1 MGIKQKADDARKKAY
16 QKVIATKLLDGIEQL
31 SDRPSSKRRW
41 IWELLQNAKDV
52 ANKQVRVEIVL
63 TKDYVKF
70 RHNGKP
76 FSIENITY
84 LIEQVSSKERTT
96 EANEL
101 PQTTGKFGTGF
112 MTTHLLSRQVEVS
125 SILQNIENESLSYKR
140 FNVLLDRS
148 ATNLDEMIQKV
159 DDAFSIFEEIDND
172 SVYPPLANY
181 QQNQNCDTSFR
192 YVLDN
197 AGLQVAKAG
206 IQDLQNAIA
215 YALAFI
221 PTIQSVTVTDDT
233 KESIYCYQT
242 IDRLSIGKI
251 SIVTIERNSTESPC
265 ETQTI
270 ACLSNENQTITIAVQ
285 VEVLGDDLYSIKEI
299 TNEIPI
305 LFCEFPLIGSESFPY
320 PVVINSHLF
329 NPTEPRDGIF
339 LNPANE
345 QKTPLNKAIIEEAT
359 LLYGELLNQVTS
371 DWQNVHLLGKL
382 KSEAKLPDNIDIN
395 WYKEKIANQ
404 IVAKLSTAPVVDT
417 VSGNRICLSQALI
430 LDYKLKRDVQQ
441 FAYLT
446 SSLHAN
452 RLPKPDHVLDWHDIL
467 KSDFGK
473 KFSDEIRYTLEQ
485 LLQDIATQ
493 QTLEQLATRLCK
505 NNSDTIDWTN
515 QVIAFTNKSSEEFL
529 DRYSVIPNQYNQFK
543 KKKELYK
550 DEAIPEAL
558 KDILIILSLDWRT
571 TLAHKQITYQLSNI
585 RDINQAVDDINK
597 LTRINEHS
605 SLRKAVYSLVS
616 CFPSNAK
623 FAQNTKLVLKR
634 DTIWNFARDI
644 DSCVPNKIH
653 LESWIPSLWQE
664 ADLWLMQTLVDD
676 IEKLKNVQNLSKQLN
691 VTPKDAIS
699 WLDRFIAFLKQEEQS
714 KLYSKKV
721 IFPNQE
727 GLFKEEEDLYID
739 NKIPDE
745 LKDVLEDLGC
755 GCRGK
760 LLDLGI
766 RGFENHR
773 NQFTVKDVSDDIQKR
788 LQDAKNDKDDLAEYW
803 SFSVPIYNLISYF
816 GDLKP
821 NDSNKLAIWA
831 FADRFY
837 PGKIPS
843 RKSLPNLKNFSWN
856 ACNKWIFNSIA
867 KDIDNF
873 ENLEIFVKYF
883 NSDRNSAIEWLDNF
897 SCFAAEPD
905 DKILNLYA
913 ILPNQSGQF
922 RHKKAL
928 KKDEDIPEELKVIL
942 ELLTSDYW
950 NDFLLDR
957 SLKRVEQLFEKDKTK
972 TIQDIATEI
981 DRAIK
986 EWEHNDKTANIKFTK
1001 VITGM
1006 IEWSNTQPD
1015 KKIEKLFSYFYANK
1029 AQLLLKTLDDNEVS
1043 SGIFKILNHREK
1055 LSVLTDLAENPN
1067 ISEKDLQYFSQN
1079 QAQFK
1084 DFQELREQISEQEFQ
1099 DFNVLIREVSLQEI
1113 GELVDNKEKLDVL
1126 KLLQD
1131 SAEAGEM
1138 SDLIFALQELGVYEA
1153 VANLFRGTR
1162 VTSIFRGISKNEEV
1176 DVPEKTVYKQDI
1188 AAIGREGEEFVYH
1201 KLVEKFGENR
1211 VNWLN
1216 KDSESRS
1223 PYDFVIIDNDGE
1235 ENLYIDAKT
1244 TLTEESSADRIPF
1257 FVGNSEWEFS
1267 ENNDRYYLA
1276 RVFRIRTATPTVK
1289 FLKFVRLLDC

>member
-52 ANKQVRVEIVL
+52 ANEQVRVEIVL
-63 TKDYVKF
+63 TKDYVEF
-70 RHNGKP
+70 SHNGKP

-96 EANEL
+96 EVNEL
-101 PQTTGKFGTGF
+101 PKTTGKFGTGF

-125 SILQNIENESLSYKR
+125 SILQNIEDESLSYKP
-140 FNVLLDRS
+140 FKVLLDRS

-197 AGLQVAKAG
+197 AGLKVAEAG

-215 YALAFI
+215 YVLAFI
-221 PTIQSVTVTDDT
+221 PTIQLVTVTDDT
-233 KESIYCYQT
+233 KESIYCYQYQT
-242 IDRLSIGKI
+242 IKRHPIGKI

-329 NPTEPRDGIF
+329 NPTEPRDSIL
-339 LNPANE
+339 LNPENE

-359 LLYGELLNQVTS
+359 LLYGDLLNQVTLE
-371 DWQNVHLLGKL
+371 WQNVHLLGKL
-382 KSEAKLPDNIDIN
+382 KSEAKIPDNIDIN

-404 IVAKLSTAPVVDT
+404 IVAKLSAAPVVDT
-417 VSGNRICLSQALI
+417 VLGNRICLSQALI
-430 LDYKLKRDVQQ
+430 LDYNLKQDVQQ
-441 FAYLT
+441 FADLA

-485 LLQDIATQ
+485 LLQDIAAE
-493 QTLEQLATRLCK
+493 QTLDRLAISLSKTD
-505 NNSDTIDWTN
+505 SDTLEWIN
-515 QVIAFTNKSSEEFL
+515 QVIPFTSRSQENLLEQ
-529 DRYSVIPNQYNQFK
+529 YNVIPNQYNQFK
-543 KKKELYK
+543 KKQELYR
-550 DEAIPEAL
+550 DIAIPEAL
-558 KDILIILSLDWRT
+558 KDVLKILSLDWRAA
-571 TLAHKQITYQLSNI
+571 LAHKKLTCQLSNS
-585 RDINQAVDDINK
+585 RDIDIAVDNIDK
-597 LTRINEHS
+597 LIRINGHL
-605 SLRKAVYSLVS
+605 SLRKAVYTIVS
-616 CFPSNAK
+616 CFPSDAE
-623 FAQNTKLVLKR
+623 FEQNTKLVSKR
-634 DTIWNFARDI
+634 DAIWNFARDI

-727 GLFKEEEDLYID
+727 GIFKEVEQLYID

-773 NQFTVKDVSDDIQKR
+773 NQLTVKDVSDDIQKR
-788 LQDAKNDKDDLAEYW
+788 LQDAKNDKDDLAKYW
-803 SFSVPIYNLISYF
+803 SFSVAIYKLISYF
-816 GDLKP
+816 RDSEPK
-821 NDSNKLAIWA
+821 DSNKLAIWA

-843 RKSLPNLKNFSWN
+843 RKSLPNLKDFSWN

-873 ENLEIFVKYF
+873 KNLEIFVKYF
-883 NSDRNSAIEWLDNF
+883 NSDRNPAIEWLDNF
-897 SCFAAEPD
+897 SYFAAEQD

-922 RHKKAL
+922 RHKKDL
-928 KKDEDIPEELKVIL
+928 KKDEDIPEELKMIL

-957 SLKRVEQLFEKDKTK
+957 SLKKVEQLFEKEKTK

-981 DRAIK
+981 DQAIK
-986 EWEHNDKTANIKFTK
+986 EWEHNHKTGDRKFTQ

-1006 IEWSNTQPD
+1006 IEWSNTQLG
-1015 KKIEKLFSYFYANK
+1015 KKNEKLFSYFYANK

-1043 SGIFKILNHREK
+1043 SGIFNILNHRDK
-1055 LSVLTDLAENPN
+1055 LSVLTALAENSE
-1067 ISEKDLQYFSQN
+1067 ISEQDLQDFAQN
-1079 QAQFK
+1079 PAK
-1084 DFQELREQISEQEFQ
+1084 YKELKELREQISEH
-1099 DFNVLIREVSLQEI
+1099 
-1113 GELVDNKEKLDVL
+1113 
-1126 KLLQD
+1126 D
-1131 SAEAGEM
+1131 SAEDGEM
-1138 SDLIFALQELGVYEA
+1138 
-1153 VANLFRGTR
+1153 
-1162 VTSIFRGISKNEEV
+1162 
-1176 DVPEKTVYKQDI
+1176 I
-1188 AAIGREGEEFVYH
+1188 AAIGREGEKFVYH

-1211 VNWLN
+1211 VDWLN
-1216 KDSESRS
+1216 KDSESFS
-1223 PYDFVIIDNDGE
+1223 PYDFVVIDNDGKGY
-1235 ENLYIDAKT
+1235 LYIDAKT

-1257 FVGNSEWEFS
+1257 FIGNSEWNFS
-1267 ENNDRYYLA
+1267 ENNDGYYLA
-1276 RVFRIRTATPTVK
+1276 RVFRIRTRTPIVK
-1289 FLKFVRLLDC
+1289 FLKSVRLLDG

>member
-52 ANKQVRVEIVL
+52 ANEQVRVEIVL
-63 TKDYVKF
+63 TKDYVEF
-70 RHNGKP
+70 SHNGKP

-96 EANEL
+96 EVNEL
-101 PQTTGKFGTGF
+101 PKTTGKFGTGF

-125 SILQNIENESLSYKR
+125 SILQNIEDESLSYKP
-140 FNVLLDRS
+140 FKVLLDRS

-197 AGLQVAKAG
+197 AGLKVAEAG

-233 KESIYCYQT
+233 KESIYSYQT
-242 IDRLSIGKI
+242 INRHQIGQI
-251 SIVTIERNSTESPC
+251 SIVTIERNSIERNSTESPC

-329 NPTEPRDGIF
+329 NPTEPRDSIL
-339 LNPANE
+339 LNPENE

-359 LLYGELLNQVTS
+359 LLYGDLLNQVTL

-382 KSEAKLPDNIDIN
+382 KREAKIPDNIDIN

-404 IVAKLSTAPVVDT
+404 IVAKLSAAPVVDT

-430 LDYKLKRDVQQ
+430 LDYNLKQDVQQ
-441 FAYLT
+441 FADLA

-467 KSDFGK
+467 KSDLGK

-485 LLQDIATQ
+485 LLQDIAAE
-493 QTLEQLATRLCK
+493 QTLDRLAISLSKTD
-505 NNSDTIDWTN
+505 SDTLEWIN
-515 QVIAFTNKSSEEFL
+515 QVIPFTSKSQENLLEQ
-529 DRYSVIPNQYNQFK
+529 YNVIPNQYNQFK
-543 KKKELYK
+543 KKQELYR
-550 DEAIPEAL
+550 DIAIPEAL
-558 KDILIILSLDWRT
+558 KDVLKILSLDWRAA
-571 TLAHKQITYQLSNI
+571 LAHKKLTCQLSNS
-585 RDINQAVDDINK
+585 RDIDIAVDNIDK
-597 LTRINEHS
+597 LIRINGHL
-605 SLRKAVYSLVS
+605 SLRKAVYTIVS
-616 CFPSNAK
+616 CFPSDAE
-623 FAQNTKLVLKR
+623 FEQNTKLVSKR
-634 DTIWNFARDI
+634 DAIWNFARDI
-644 DSCVPNKIH
+644 DSCVPNKIP

-727 GLFKEEEDLYID
+727 GIFKEVEQLYID

-773 NQFTVKDVSDDIQKR
+773 NQLTVKDVSDDIQKR
-788 LQDAKNDKDDLAEYW
+788 LQDAKNDKDDLAKYW
-803 SFSVPIYNLISYF
+803 SFSVAIYKLISYF
-816 GDLKP
+816 RDSEPK
-821 NDSNKLAIWA
+821 DSNKLAIWA

-837 PGKIPS
+837 PSKIPS
-843 RKSLPNLKNFSWN
+843 RKSLPNLKDFSWN

-873 ENLEIFVKYF
+873 KNLEIFVKYF
-883 NSDRNSAIEWLDNF
+883 NSDRNPAIEWLDHF
-897 SCFAAEPD
+897 SYFAAEQD

-922 RHKKAL
+922 RHKKDL
-928 KKDEDIPEELKVIL
+928 KKDEDIPEELKMIL
-942 ELLTSDYW
+942 ELLTSNYW

-957 SLKRVEQLFEKDKTK
+957 SLKRVEQLFEKEKTK

-981 DRAIK
+981 DQAIK
-986 EWEHNDKTANIKFTK
+986 EWEHNHKTGDIKFTK
-1001 VITGM
+1001 VITEM
-1006 IEWSNTQPD
+1006 IEWSNTQRDD

-1043 SGIFKILNHREK
+1043 SGIFTILNHRDK
-1055 LSVLTDLAENPN
+1055 LSVLTELAENSE
-1067 ISEKDLQYFSQN
+1067 ISEQDLQDFAQN
-1079 QAQFK
+1079 RAK
-1084 DFQELREQISEQEFQ
+1084 YKELKELREQISEQEFQ
-1099 DFNVLIREVSLQEI
+1099 AFNLLKREFSLQEI
-1113 GELVDNKEKLDVL
+1113 GELVDNKE
-1126 KLLQD
+1126 
-1131 SAEAGEM
+1131 
-1138 SDLIFALQELGVYEA
+1138 
-1153 VANLFRGTR
+1153 N
-1162 VTSIFRGISKNEEV
+1162 
-1176 DVPEKTVYKQDI
+1176 QDI
-1188 AAIGREGEEFVYH
+1188 AAIGWEGEEFLYH
-1201 KLVEKFGENR
+1201 KLVEKFGESR
-1211 VNWLN
+1211 VKWLN
-1216 KDSESRS
+1216 KDSESFS
-1223 PYDFVIIDNDGE
+1223 PYDFSVSDNDGKE
-1235 ENLYIDAKT
+1235 YLYIDAKT
-1244 TLTEESSADRIPF
+1244 TSTEESRADRIPF
-1257 FVGNSEWEFS
+1257 YVGNSEWNFS
-1267 ENNDRYYLA
+1267 ENEDHYYLA
-1276 RVFRIRTATPTVK
+1276 RVFRIRTETPRVK
-1289 FLKFVRLLDC
+1289 FLKLVRLLDG

>member
-1 MGIKQKADDARKKAY
+1 LEDSKQLSYKAAEIIQAPSREYPVDNVGYLCFDEVDGFAIKSQLTIENMGIKQKADDARKKAY

-31 SDRPSSKRRW
+31 SDRLLSKKRW

-52 ANKQVRVEIVL
+52 ANEQVRVEIVL
-63 TKDYVKF
+63 TKDYVEF

-101 PQTTGKFGTGF
+101 PKTTGKFGTGF

-125 SILQNIENESLSYKR
+125 SILQNIEDESFSYKR

-172 SVYPPLANY
+172 SLYPPLTNY

-197 AGLQVAKAG
+197 AGLKVAEAG

-242 IDRLSIGKI
+242 INSHQIGKI

-339 LNPANE
+339 LNPENE

-359 LLYGELLNQVTS
+359 LLYGELLNQVTL

-382 KSEAKLPDNIDIN
+382 KSEAKIPDNIDIN

-404 IVAKLSTAPVVDT
+404 IVAKLSAAPVVDT

-430 LDYKLKRDVQQ
+430 LDYKLKRDDVQQ
-441 FAYLT
+441 FADLA

-452 RLPKPDHVLDWHDIL
+452 RLPKPDHILDWHDIL

-473 KFSDEIRYTLEQ
+473 NFAKEIKYTLEQ

-493 QTLEQLATRLCK
+493 QTLDRLATSLSK
-505 NNSDTIDWTN
+505 NDSDTLEWID
-515 QVIAFTNKSSEEFL
+515 QVIPFTSKSQEDLL
-529 DRYSVIPNQYNQFK
+529 DQYNIIPNQYGQFN

-550 DEAIPEAL
+550 DQAIPEAL
-558 KDILIILSLDWRT
+558 KDVLKILSLDWRA
-571 TLAHKQITYQLSNI
+571 TLAHKKLTYQLSNI
-585 RDINQAVDDINK
+585 RDINTAVDNIHQ
-597 LTRINEHS
+597 LITIQGHS
-605 SLRKAVYSLVS
+605 SLRKAVYTVVS
-616 CFPSNAK
+616 CFPSDAT
-623 FAQNTKLVLKR
+623 FVQDTKLVSKR
-634 DTIWNFARDI
+634 DAIWNFARDV
-644 DSCVPNKIH
+644 DSSVPNKIH
-653 LESWIPSLWQE
+653 LESWIPLLWE
-664 ADLWLMQTLVDD
+664 KADLWLMQTLVED
-676 IEKLKNVQNLSKQLN
+676 IEKLKNVQDLSKQLN
-691 VTPKDAIS
+691 ITPKDAIS

-714 KLYSKKV
+714 NLYSKRV

-727 GLFKEEEDLYID
+727 GIFKKEEDLYID
-739 NKIPDE
+739 NKIPDQ
-745 LKDVLEDLGC
+745 LKDVLEALGR

-766 RGFENHR
+766 RGFENNR
-773 NQFTVKDVSDDIQKR
+773 NQFTVKDVSDDIKKC

-803 SFSVPIYNLISYF
+803 SFSLPIYNLISYF
-816 GDLKP
+816 PDSEP
-821 NDSNKLAIWA
+821 NDSKKLAIWG

-837 PGKIPS
+837 PGEIPS
-843 RKSLPNLKNFSWN
+843 KKSLPNLQDFSWN
-856 ACNKWIFNSIA
+856 ACNKWILNWIA
-867 KDIDNF
+867 KAIDNF
-873 ENLEIFVKYF
+873 ENLEGFVKYF
-883 NSDRNSAIEWLDNF
+883 NSDRNAAIEWLDNF
-897 SCFAAEPD
+897 SYFVAKQDE
-905 DKILNLYA
+905 KILDLYA
-913 ILPNQSGQF
+913 IIPNQSGQF
-922 RHKKAL
+922 RNKKDL
-928 KKDEDIPEELKVIL
+928 KKDKDIPEELKMIL

-957 SLKRVEQLFEKDKTK
+957 SLKRVEQLFEKEKTK

-981 DRAIK
+981 DQAIK
-986 EWEHNDKTANIKFTK
+986 EWERNHKTGDIKFTK
-1001 VITGM
+1001 IITGM

-1015 KKIEKLFSYFYANK
+1015 REIENLFSYFYANK
-1029 AQLLLKTLDDNEVS
+1029 AQLLLKTLNDNEAS
-1043 SGIFKILNHREK
+1043 SGIFKILNHRGK
-1055 LSVLTDLAENPN
+1055 LSVLTDLAENSE
-1067 ISEKDLQYFSQN
+1067 ISEQDLQDFAQN
-1079 QAQFK
+1079 PAK
-1084 DFQELREQISEQEFQ
+1084 YKELKELREQISEQ

-1113 GELVDNKEKLDVL
+1113 GE
-1126 KLLQD
+1126 
-1131 SAEAGEM
+1131 
-1138 SDLIFALQELGVYEA
+1138 
-1153 VANLFRGTR
+1153 
-1162 VTSIFRGISKNEEV
+1162 
-1176 DVPEKTVYKQDI
+1176 QDI

-1201 KLVEKFGENR
+1201 KLVDKFGESR

-1216 KDSESRS
+1216 KDSESLS
-1223 PYDFVIIDNDGE
+1223 PYDFVVLDNDGE

-1244 TLTEESSADRIPF
+1244 TTLTEESRADRIPF
-1257 FVGNSEWEFS
+1257 YVGNSEWNFS
-1267 ENNDRYYLA
+1267 ENKDRYYLA
-1276 RVFRIRTATPTVK
+1276 RVFGIRTATPRVK

>member
-1 MGIKQKADDARKKAY
+1 MSIEQEHQDEINKANRKMIANKLIDGIKQLS
-16 QKVIATKLLDGIEQL
+16 AT
-31 SDRPSSKRRW
+31 PSSKRRW

-52 ANKQVRVEIVL
+52 ANEQVRVEIVL
-63 TKDYVKF
+63 TKDYVEF

-76 FSIENITY
+76 FSVENITY
-84 LIEQVSSKERTT
+84 LINQVSSKERTT
-96 EANEL
+96 KVNEL
-101 PQTTGKFGTGF
+101 PKTTGKFGTGF

-125 SILQNIENESLSYKR
+125 SILQYKKNESLSYKS
-140 FNVLLDRS
+140 FKVLLDRS
-148 ATNLDEMIQKV
+148 PTDGDEMTQKV
-159 DDAFSIFEEIDND
+159 DDAASIFRKLDND
-172 SVYPPLANY
+172 SVYPPIANY

-197 AGLQVAKAG
+197 AGLKVAEAG

-221 PTIQSVTVTDDT
+221 PTIQSVTVTDNT
-233 KESIYCYQT
+233 KESIYSYQT
-242 IDRLSIGKI
+242 INRHQIGKI

-339 LNPANE
+339 LNPENE
-345 QKTPLNKAIIEEAT
+345 QETLLNKAIIEEAT
-359 LLYGELLNQVTS
+359 LLYGELLNQVTL

-382 KSEAKLPDNIDIN
+382 KSRAKLPENIDTN

-404 IVAKLSTAPVVDT
+404 IVAKLTDAPVVDT

-430 LDYKLKRDVQQ
+430 LDYNLKQDVQQ
-441 FAYLT
+441 FADLA

-485 LLQDIATQ
+485 LLQDIAAE
-493 QTLEQLATRLCK
+493 QTLDRLAIILSKTD
-505 NNSDTIDWTN
+505 SDTLEWIN
-515 QVIAFTNKSSEEFL
+515 QVIPFTSKSQKNLLEQ
-529 DRYSVIPNQYNQFK
+529 YNVIPNQYNQFK
-543 KKKELYK
+543 KKQELYM
-550 DEAIPEAL
+550 DIAIPEAL
-558 KDILIILSLDWRT
+558 KDVLKIFSLDWRA
-571 TLAHKQITYQLSNI
+571 TLAHKKLTCQLSQSRNI
-585 RDINQAVDDINK
+585 QIAVEGIDK
-597 LTRINEHS
+597 RIRIKGLS
-605 SLRKAVYSLVS
+605 SSRKAVYTIVS
-616 CFPSNAK
+616 CFPSDAE
-623 FAQNTKLVLKR
+623 FEQDTKLVSKR
-634 DTIWNFARDI
+634 DAIWNFARDI

-653 LESWIPSLWQE
+653 LESWIPLLWQE

-676 IEKLKNVQNLSKQLN
+676 IEKLKNVQDLSKKLN

-714 KLYSKKV
+714 NLYSNKV

-727 GLFKEEEDLYID
+727 GIFKEVEQLYID

-745 LKDVLEDLGC
+745 LKDVLKDLGC

-773 NQFTVKDVSDDIQKR
+773 NQFTVKDVSENIQKR
-788 LQDAKNDKDDLAEYW
+788 LQDAKNDKDNLAKYW
-803 SFSVPIYNLISYF
+803 SFSVPIYKLISYF
-816 GDLKP
+816 RDSEPK
-821 NDSNKLAIWA
+821 DSNKLAIWA

-843 RKSLPNLKNFSWN
+843 RKSLPNLKDFSWN

-867 KDIDNF
+867 KEIHNF

-883 NSDRNSAIEWLDNF
+883 NSDRNIAIEWLDKF
-897 SCFAAEPD
+897 SYFVAEQD
-905 DKILNLYA
+905 DKILDLYA

-922 RHKKAL
+922 RHKKDL
-928 KKDEDIPEELKVIL
+928 NKDEDIPEELKMIL

-957 SLKRVEQLFEKDKTK
+957 SLKRVEQLFEKEKTK

-981 DRAIK
+981 DQAIK
-986 EWEHNDKTANIKFTK
+986 DWERNHKTGDIKFTTI
-1001 VITGM
+1001 ITGM
-1006 IEWSNTQPD
+1006 IEWSKTQPD
-1015 KKIEKLFSYFYANK
+1015 RDIENFFSYFYANK
-1029 AQLLLKTLDDNEVS
+1029 AQLLLKALDDNEVIR
-1043 SGIFKILNHREK
+1043 SGIFTILNHRDK
-1055 LSVLTDLAENPN
+1055 LSVLTELAENSE
-1067 ISEKDLQYFSQN
+1067 ISKQDLQDFAQN
-1079 QAQFK
+1079 RAK
-1084 DFQELREQISEQEFQ
+1084 YKELKELREQISEQ
-1099 DFNVLIREVSLQEI
+1099 
-1113 GELVDNKEKLDVL
+1113 
-1126 KLLQD
+1126 D
-1131 SAEAGEM
+1131 SAEDGEM
-1138 SDLIFALQELGVYEA
+1138 
-1153 VANLFRGTR
+1153 
-1162 VTSIFRGISKNEEV
+1162 
-1176 DVPEKTVYKQDI
+1176 I
-1188 AAIGREGEEFVYH
+1188 AAIGREGEEFVYDE
-1201 KLVEKFGENR
+1201 LVENFGKSR

-1216 KDSESRS
+1216 KDSESFS
-1223 PYDFVIIDNDGE
+1223 PYDFLVIDNNGE
-1235 ENLYIDAKT
+1235 YLYIDAKT
-1244 TLTEESSADRIPF
+1244 TSKEESMADRIPF
-1257 FVGNSEWEFS
+1257 FVGKSEWNFS
-1267 ENNDRYYLA
+1267 ENKDRYYLA
-1276 RVFRIRTATPTVK
+1276 RVFGIRTATPRVK
-1289 FLKFVRLLDC
+1289 YLKFVRLLDC